1 MVPTIHNHKARR
13 DYFITETY
21 EAGIELKGTEVKS
34 LRNARAS
41 IDEAFA
47 RVERGQCWLYNAHIN
62 PYEFGNRYNV
72 DPLRPRRLLLHKK
85 EIDRLAGQLNTK
97 GMALVPLKI
106 YFTKSFAKVLLGL
119 GKGKSAD
126 RQTRN
131 PETQDRRPRNP
142 AGDAQCAKRKGLTGP
157 HEPLAAEEIT
167 LRQNSR
173 RTTFSPF
180 TSSVT
185 RSDSIFSTVAPLM

>member
-41 IDEAFA
+41 IDDAFA
-47 RVERGQCWLYNAHIN
+47 RVERGQVWLYNAHIN

-85 EIDRLAGQLNTK
+85 EINRLTGHLIAK

-106 YFTKSFAKVLLGL
+106 YFTKSFAKVQLGL
-119 GKGKSAD
+119 GKGKSQID
-126 RQTRN
+126 KR
-131 PETQDRRPRNP
+131 ETL
-142 AGDAQCAKRKGLTGP
+142 KRKT
-157 HEPLAAEEIT
+157 AEREIE
-167 LRQNSR
+167 RAVRDSR
-173 RTTFSPF
+173 KRG
-180 TSSVT
+180 
-185 RSDSIFSTVAPLM
+185 

>member
-1 MVPTIHNHKARR
+1 MIPQILNNKARR

-47 RVERGQCWLYNAHIN
+47 RIERGQCWLYNAHIN

-85 EIDRLAGQLNTK
+85 EIARLDGQLNTK
-97 GMALVPLKI
+97 GMALLPLKI

-119 GKGKSAD
+119 GKGKAQYDKRETLKRKTAD
-126 RQTRN
+126 REVQRAM
-131 PETQDRRPRNP
+131 R
-142 AGDAQCAKRKGLTGP
+142 DAQGRKG
-157 HEPLAAEEIT
+157 
-167 LRQNSR
+167 
-173 RTTFSPF
+173 
-180 TSSVT
+180 
-185 RSDSIFSTVAPLM
+185 

>member
-1 MVPTIHNHKARR
+1 MLPTINNHKARR
-13 DYFITETY
+13 DYFILETV

-47 RVERGQCWLYNAHIN
+47 RIENNQAWLYNAHIN

-85 EIDRLAGQLNTK
+85 EIDRLASQLHTK
-97 GMALVPLKI
+97 GMTLVPLKI

-119 GKGKSAD
+119 GKGKQQFD
-126 RQTRN
+126 KR
-131 PETQDRRPRNP
+131 EDL
-142 AGDAQCAKRKGLTGP
+142 KRKTSDR
-157 HEPLAAEEIT
+157 EVARAM
-167 LRQNSR
+167 RDSR
-173 RTTFSPF
+173 KK
-180 TSSVT
+180 
-185 RSDSIFSTVAPLM
+185 